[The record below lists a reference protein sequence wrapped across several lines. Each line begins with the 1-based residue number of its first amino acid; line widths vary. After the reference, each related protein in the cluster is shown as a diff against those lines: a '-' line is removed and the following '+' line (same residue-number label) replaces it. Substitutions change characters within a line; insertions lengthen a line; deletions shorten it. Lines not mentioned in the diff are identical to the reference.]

1 MGNKVDFNLSTRRG
15 PDKLPAKEKRNHVVL
30 VRLND
35 KELQQLDLHRAKVNM
50 KRAAYVRCVAFS
62 QLPKSIPAI
71 NETAWRELARSA
83 ANVNQIARILNQ
95 HGHIPF
101 EDIRREL
108 DTFRRKLRNVDGAFY
123 EG

>member
-1 MGNKVDFNLSTRRG
+1 MENKIDFNRSTRRG
-15 PDKLPAKEKRNHVVL
+15 PIKLPTTEKREHVVL

-35 KELQQLDLHRAKVNM
+35 EELQQLDLQRGKVNM
-50 KRAAYVRCVAFS
+50 KRAEYLRCVAFS

-83 ANVNQIARILNQ
+83 ANMNQIARVLNQ
-95 HGHIPF
+95 HGHIPL
-101 EDIRREL
+101 EDIRREI
-108 DTFRRKLRNVDGAFY
+108 DMFRRKLRNVDGAFY